1 MGGSLLTAILLVA
14 PGPRTFPEARLRI
27 EAAARA
33 AGVVLPLPSPEL
45 RVQKKQHQV
54 ELWAAGR
61 LIARYP
67 AGLGHR
73 GLADKAKQGDHLTP
87 EGSYRICTRNE
98 RSAFHLFLGISYPG
112 PEAAERGL
120 RERRISPVEHRAI
133 LRAEQRQGCPPWN
146 TSLGGSVGL
155 HGGGSGSD
163 WTWGC
168 IALENGAIE
177 ELWEACPLGTPVRI
191 ER

>member
-1 MGGSLLTAILLVA
+1 MTWIPLTLLLLAA
-14 PGPRTFPEARLRI
+14 PGPRAFPAARQRI
-27 EAAARA
+27 ETAARA
-33 AGVVLPLPSPEL
+33 AGLSLPLPSPEI
-45 RVQKKQHQV
+45 RVRKHAHTV

-61 LIARYP
+61 RVAAYP

-73 GLADKAKQGDHLTP
+73 GLADKAMEGDHLTP
-87 EGSYRICTRNE
+87 EGEFRICSRNE

-112 PEAAERGL
+112 PAAALRGL
-120 RERRISPVEHRAI
+120 REGRITTAEQRAI
-133 LRAEQRQGCPPWN
+133 LRAERMRTCPPWN
-146 TSLGGSVGL
+146 TALGGTVGL

-177 ELWEACPLGTPVRI
+177 ELWLVCPLGTPVRI
-191 ER
+191 EK

>member
-1 MGGSLLTAILLVA
+1 MPSGLLAILLVSA
-14 PGPRTFPEARLRI
+14 PGTFPEARQRI
-27 EAAARA
+27 DAAARA
-33 AGVVLPLPSPEL
+33 AGLALPLPQPQL
-45 RVQKKQHQV
+45 KVFKRLHRV

-61 LIARYP
+61 IVAQYP
-67 AGLGHR
+67 VGLGHR
-73 GLADKAKQGDHLTP
+73 GLSDKRKEGDHLTP
-87 EGSYRICTRNE
+87 EGAFRICSRNE

-112 PEAAERGL
+112 PEAAQRGL
-120 RERRISPVEHRAI
+120 REGRITPEVQRAI
-133 LRAEQRQGCPPWN
+133 LRADRQRTCPPWN
-146 TSLGGSVGL
+146 TGLGGTVGL

-177 ELWEACPLGTPVRI
+177 ELWLACPVGTPVHI